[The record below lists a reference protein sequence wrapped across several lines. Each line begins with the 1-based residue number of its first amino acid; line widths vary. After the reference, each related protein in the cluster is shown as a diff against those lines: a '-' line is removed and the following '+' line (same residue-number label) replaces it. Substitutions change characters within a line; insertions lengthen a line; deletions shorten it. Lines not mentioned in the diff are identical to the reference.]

1 MFRVVFQAMRIAF
14 LILFPILALFAG
26 GLLYRLAYAYPR
38 QSFGELLR
46 PSCHACGVR
55 LPMRYSIPVLG
66 TILSGARC
74 PACKEKRG
82 VGSLLSEVI
91 FALAT
96 FLLFFFYDLSFLF
109 LVYLV
114 AAALL
119 LVLSLVDL
127 DVKEVPH
134 GFLLV
139 LLLLGVLLFIL
150 SFFPKVSLSKILWWE
165 HLVGAVAV
173 SVPLFILMVVSG
185 GGVGGGDVKLMFCLG
200 LLLGYKLILLS
211 FLFGIVLAAIFSVIL
226 IVIYGK
232 NGKYALP
239 LVPFLSV
246 GAFIAMTVGE
256 TLLSLFF

>member
-1 MFRVVFQAMRIAF
+1 MRIAF
-14 LILFPILALFAG
+14 LVLFPILALFVG
-26 GLLYRLAYAYPR
+26 GLLYRFAYAYPR

-46 PSCHACGVR
+46 PTCHACGSL
-55 LPMRYSIPVLG
+55 LPKRYLIPLLG
-66 TILSGARC
+66 TILSSARC
-74 PACKEKRG
+74 PVCKEKRG
-82 VGSLLSEVI
+82 VGCLVSELT
-91 FALAT
+91 FACVT

-114 AAALL
+114 AAAVL

-127 DVKEVPH
+127 DIKEVPH
-134 GFLLV
+134 GLLLV
-139 LLLLGVLLFIL
+139 LILLGVLLFIL

-173 SVPLFILMVVSG
+173 SLPLFVIMVVSG

-211 FLFGIVLAAIFSVIL
+211 FLFGVVLAAIFSVAL
-226 IVIYGK
+226 IVLYGK

-246 GAFIAMTVGE
+246 GAFIAMISGE
-256 TLLSLFF
+256 KLISLFF

>member
-1 MFRVVFQAMRIAF
+1 MRIAF
-14 LILFPILALFAG
+14 LVLFPILALFVG
-26 GLLYRLAYAYPR
+26 GLLYRFAYAYPR

-46 PSCHACGVR
+46 PACHACGAR
-55 LPMRYSIPVLG
+55 LPKRYLIPIFGAL
-66 TILSGARC
+66 LSGARC
-74 PACKEKRG
+74 PACGEKRG
-82 VGSLLSEVI
+82 VGCLLSEVT

-114 AAALL
+114 ATAVL

-127 DVKEVPH
+127 DIKEVPH
-134 GFLLV
+134 GLLLV
-139 LLLLGVLLFIL
+139 LILLGVLLFIL
-150 SFFPKVSLSKILWWE
+150 SFFPKVSLTGTLWWE

-173 SVPLFILMVVSG
+173 SIPLFIIMVVSG

-200 LLLGYKLILLS
+200 LLLGYKLVLLS
-211 FLFGIVLAAIFSVIL
+211 FLFGIVLAALFSIAL

-246 GAFIAMTVGE
+246 GAFIAMLCGE
-256 TLLSLFF
+256 KLISLFF